1 MKKIYLVAM
10 LAGVLA
16 VSGCGITKK
25 DLGLENHGPDESKVI
40 TNAPLTLPP
49 EYNVRPQ
56 KNAIKAESD
65 KTEDEE

>member
-1 MKKIYLVAM
+1 MKKFYLAAI

-16 VSGCGITKK
+16 VSGCGLTKK
-25 DLGLENHGPDESKVI
+25 DLGLENHGPDENKVV

-56 KNAIKAESD
+56 KNSAKAVTD
-65 KTEDEE
+65 TAKDDE